1 MHPCPIASSP
11 ARSLHRRRALAALGA
26 LPALL
31 TGCAATGS
39 GDDVWRPW
47 VGRGG
52 KDVMWVPTLDAVVMP
67 MLELAAVRPDD
78 IVYDL
83 GSGDGK
89 IPIWA
94 ARRFGVRAVGI
105 EYDAKLSELAQRNA
119 ARAGVTD
126 RVRMIRGDIF
136 VEDFSSATVLTLYLG
151 QALNLRLR
159 PIILAMQPGTR
170 VVSNNFD
177 MEHWEPDRT
186 VRIEGQN
193 PLFLW
198 IVPARVG
205 GTWMVEGLP
214 EGGAATLRLEQ
225 SNQVV
230 RGTLAGADG
239 RALPVRGRL
248 DGVRLALDVGPE
260 GAVARRLALE
270 ARDDAMRGTVAGDAA
285 RTVTARRTAR

>member
-1 MHPCPIASSP
+1 MHSCPIPSP
-11 ARSLHRRRALAALGA
+11 SEQLPRRRRVLAALGA

-31 TGCAATGS
+31 AGCAATDS
-39 GDDVWRPW
+39 GDEVWRPW

-67 MLELAAVRPDD
+67 MLELAAVRADD

-94 ARRFGVRAVGI
+94 ARRFGARAVGI

-136 VEDFSSATVLTLYLG
+136 VEDFSTATVLTLYLG

-159 PIILAMQPGTR
+159 PIILGMRPGTR

-198 IVPARVG
+198 IVPARIA
-205 GTWMVEGLP
+205 GTWMLDGLP
-214 EGGAATLRLEQ
+214 ETPSATLRLTQNFQKVE
-225 SNQVV
+225 
-230 RGTLAGADG
+230 GTLEADG
-239 RALPVRGRL
+239 RRLGRVEGRL
-248 DGVRLALDVGPE
+248 DGERLVLAIRSGDGSIRQVQ
-260 GAVARRLALE
+260 AR
-270 ARDDAMRGTVAGDAA
+270 VAGDVLTGSLEAGA
-285 RTVTARRTAR
+285 PRTLRARRAP

>member
-1 MHPCPIASSP
+1 
-11 ARSLHRRRALAALGA
+11 

-39 GDDVWRPW
+39 GDEVWRPW

-67 MLELAAVRPDD
+67 MLEMAAVRADD

-186 VRIEGQN
+186 VRIEAQN

-198 IVPARVG
+198 IVPARVAG
-205 GTWMVEGLP
+205 AWTVDGLP
-214 EGGAATLRLEQ
+214 DAASATLRLTQTFQKVE
-225 SNQVV
+225 
-230 RGTLAGADG
+230 GTLEADG
-239 RALPVRGRL
+239 RRLGRVDGRL
-248 DGVRLALDVGPE
+248 DGERITLAIRSSDGSTRQVQARAAGDVLTGTVGEGP
-260 GAVARRLALE
+260 ARPFSARR
-270 ARDDAMRGTVAGDAA
+270 AR
-285 RTVTARRTAR
+285 

>member
-1 MHPCPIASSP
+1 MHSCPIPSP
-11 ARSLHRRRALAALGA
+11 SEPVLRRRRVLAALGS

-31 TGCAATGS
+31 AGCAATDS
-39 GDDVWRPW
+39 GDEVWRPW

-67 MLELAAVRPDD
+67 MLELAAVRADD

-94 ARRFGVRAVGI
+94 ARRFGARAVGI

-119 ARAGVTD
+119 VRAGVTD

-136 VEDFSSATVLTLYLG
+136 VEDFSTATVLTLYLG

-159 PIILAMQPGTR
+159 PIILGMRPGTR

-198 IVPARVG
+198 IVPARIA
-205 GTWMVEGLP
+205 GTWMLDGLP
-214 EGGAATLRLEQ
+214 EAPSATLRLTQNFQKVE
-225 SNQVV
+225 
-230 RGTLAGADG
+230 GTLEADG
-239 RALPVRGRL
+239 RRLGRVDGRL
-248 DGVRLALDVGPE
+248 DGEHLAL
-260 GAVARRLALE
+260 
-270 ARDDAMRGTVAGDAA
+270 AMRSAEGSIRQVQAKVAGDALTGTLDTSA
-285 RTVTARRTAR
+285 PRTLRARRAP